1 MKLFLSNNNSD
12 NNYSAIDFLP
22 LIFFAGRFLLYLA
35 MMPNDIHGL
44 GDFPNYFN
52 VANLPGYPFFDFWTE
67 YPPVIS
73 FYLKFLNLISKS
85 NPYLFDFILYMT
97 LTICGSISIWIFSR
111 IANDLNLEKND
122 ALIAS
127 FCYFGLLAFISY
139 SWWYFDLIVV
149 CIMLYILYAL
159 IHNKDNMAGFWLGI
173 GILTKWFP
181 LILLPSIFK
190 FKNKKSF
197 IKITILGIGIT
208 IIFWLFLYVLSP
220 DLTLKSIQ
228 TQPSRSSWQ
237 TFWALIDGNMVT
249 GAYIPLEARFDPL
262 FTNLISGNPAVIP
275 SWIPFLIFVGI
286 GLFLMDRIKLLT
298 YQNLLSF
305 SGITWILFFLWSP
318 GWSPQWI
325 LYLIPIILLSMPIYK
340 GFLISFLLSLLTLIE
355 WPILLGRQL
364 FIGLWI
370 IVPIRMI
377 IFIYLL
383 IIWIRNTKST
393 RENDLRIST

>member
-1 MKLFLSNNNSD
+1 
-12 NNYSAIDFLP
+12 
-22 LIFFAGRFLLYLA
+22 
-35 MMPNDIHGL
+35 
-44 GDFPNYFN
+44 
-52 VANLPGYPFFDFWTE
+52 
-67 YPPVIS
+67 
-73 FYLKFLNLISKS
+73 
-85 NPYLFDFILYMT
+85 
-97 LTICGSISIWIFSR
+97 
-111 IANDLNLEKND
+111 
-122 ALIAS
+122 
-127 FCYFGLLAFISY
+127 
-139 SWWYFDLIVV
+139 
-149 CIMLYILYAL
+149 
-159 IHNKDNMAGFWLGI
+159 
-173 GILTKWFP
+173 
-181 LILLPSIFK
+181 
-190 FKNKKSF
+190 
-197 IKITILGIGIT
+197 LGIGIT

-237 TFWALIDGNMVT
+237 TLWALIDGNMVT